1 MKFRFALLVGLLL
14 AASIQATEGEDTS
27 PSTTELPTTPPT
39 PSTVTPPETPPPTST
54 ATTDPDAT
62 TGTPVATDTVA
73 TDGSTASPGS
83 TVSPGSTAS
92 PGTGTT
98 VPPVTG
104 GSDATTVP
112 VTVGGS
118 TVSSGPTTTG
128 PLPNVTYSLVQFGS
142 PVCVDL
148 TCTYEIQ
155 APTNNQAVLAT
166 DQSLVSDERS
176 QFAGLQVQADEKDSG
191 VKQANDDAA
200 AKIATLQKLMD
211 SIQSQLDSI
220 KGNILVIQNQ
230 QNDAS
235 ATMSLVENFITDIGK
250 SQDNCLYQRCLKPTT
265 PAPPTTTP
273 TPAPTTTPSPCLTF
287 DCPAATADQPKCT
300 LDNSNKPF
308 CNYCPGNMD
317 GYTRCQTGNN
327 AVLYLNE
334 ICFSV
339 ACTSGTPFHVDSS
352 FNGTWYS
359 AGYNATSPGNS
370 TVPANANCVYNLNGK
385 FQTDNT
391 MSLACLTSTKVTLT
405 FSSSDGSFSQTV
417 SSSTTARSLNSLL
430 GKIPDGSITL
440 TSTASDQSFCV
451 IPLVQLPSS
460 AMLDEIPEKKNG
472 FFSWLMG
479 Y

>member
-14 AASIQATEGEDTS
+14 AASIQADLVDDSSSST
-27 PSTTELPTTPPT
+27 TTELPTTPPAT
-39 PSTVTPPETPPPTST
+39 STATPPETSPPTST
-54 ATTDPDAT
+54 ATAPADGT
-62 TGTPVATDTVA
+62 TATPVTTDTPP
-73 TDGSTASPGS
+73 TDASTASPGS

-128 PLPNVTYSLVQFGS
+128 PLPNVTYSLVQFGL
-142 PVCVDL
+142 PVCVDA

-176 QFAGLQVQADEKDSG
+176 QFAGLQVQADEKDSR

-220 KGNILVIQNQ
+220 KSNIVVIQNQ

-287 DCPAATADQPKCT
+287 DCPDATADQPKCT

-317 GYTRCQTGNN
+317 GYTRCQT
-327 AVLYLNE
+327 
-334 ICFSV
+334 V
-339 ACTSGTPFHVDSS
+339 ACTSGTLFHVDSS
-352 FNGTWYS
+352 GNGTWYS
-359 AGYNATSPGNS
+359 AGYNPTSPGNS
-370 TVPANANCVYNLNGK
+370 TVPANANCVYNLKGK

-405 FSSSDGSFSQTV
+405 FSSSDGGYSQIVNSGT
-417 SSSTTARSLNSLL
+417 SLRSLNSLL
-430 GKIPDGSITL
+430 GKIPDGTITL

-451 IPLVQLPSS
+451 IPLIQVPSS